1 MSEQLYSINASNF
14 VLSTL
19 LNNTNIL
26 YNSAYPLSKED
37 FKPNL
42 SHKIIYITICQLAD
56 KGCSVIDAKEL
67 VTYLEG
73 GYEEQLNALKE
84 DISDGNI
91 IGYIDTLKALDNNN
105 SYEYWYQEVRKRSL
119 LRKYRDNG
127 FNISK
132 FWDEDKSE
140 EKNIAKL
147 NNFTLKDIVGY
158 FDTIQTELRQNF
170 IIEENVRRIQAGE
183 NYEEIKEAF
192 KSTPYFGA
200 CMESPYQTTLF
211 RGWLKGQVIMNSAPS
226 GMGKAQPIDTIIP
239 TPIGNRKLGDIKVG
253 DYVFDRYGKPTK
265 VLGVYPQ
272 GVIDNYKVIF
282 KDGRTTYCNNEHLWN
297 VLIDGHR
304 EKVMKTVD
312 TNYIIS
318 WLNNHT
324 KNGKRTSTIYIPS
337 SNAVEY
343 PEKIFKIDPYVFG
356 SFIGNGCCKEGELTL
371 SSSDNEQVQEVAR
384 LINAKPIKRRKDN
397 YSWNFKILDGFDK
410 EVRIDNLNMFNN
422 YYHTKQFFNGYEDN
436 IMCYSYEK
444 SIPNEYKY
452 SSIKQRYN
460 LLQGLFDTDGSIS
473 YRDGRYAVSYSTTS
487 IKLKDDILEILYSL
501 GYSASVKEDKRTK
514 YTNGI
519 CYTINVLVDN
529 EEKSKFFRIS
539 RKKNIA
545 IEASIYKNK
554 KIKSRHYDRLP
565 IVSVEK
571 MPNPC
576 EMVCIYV
583 DNEEHL
589 YLTNDYIVTH
599 NTVRAVGELCKV
611 CATELW
617 DNDKQAF
624 VPNLNRQ
631 GSGLYINTEMDLD
644 LELTPCFL
652 AYISNVPR
660 SDIMDGV
667 YKNEEEEKRVD
678 KAIQILRDSQ
688 IFLVDD
694 PNFTL
699 RSIEDNIKFYKE
711 QYNVQYMVFDYLQDN
726 GVIGKEMKSTNEII
740 ARDTIILNMASRF
753 KVFARQYDIGIY
765 TMSQLNGQE
774 KTADIIDEACLSG
787 GRAVKNKLDAGCI
800 SLQPRKKEMKF
811 TEGLLLHWQ
820 SENQFGDFGENLIK
834 PNTVLHN
841 YKVRFGKYGVGIKIY
856 QYLDKSTGRCIDM
869 FCTDSYDNPI
879 NIDKT
884 IIGA

>member
-14 VLSTL
+14 LLSSL
-19 LNNTNIL
+19 LNNTNLL
-26 YNSAYPLSKED
+26 YNSAYPLTKDD

-42 SHKIIYITICQLAD
+42 SHKIIYISICQLAD
-56 KGCSVIDAKEL
+56 RGCSVIDSKEL
-67 VTYLEG
+67 ITYLEG

-84 DISDGNI
+84 DISDGNVI
-91 IGYIDTLKALDNNN
+91 NYIDTLKALDNDK
-105 SYEYWYQEVRKRSL
+105 SYEYWYNEVRKRSL
-119 LRKYRDNG
+119 LRQYRDNG
-127 FNISK
+127 FNISE

-147 NNFTLKDIVGY
+147 NSFDIKTIVSH
-158 FDTIQTELRQNF
+158 FDNIQTELRQKF
-170 IIEENVRRIQAGE
+170 VVEENVRRIKAGE

-192 KSTPYFGA
+192 KNTPYFGS

-211 RGWLKGQVIMNSAPS
+211 RGWVKGQVIMNSAPS
-226 GMGKAQPIDTIIP
+226 GMGKAQPVDTIIP
-239 TPIGNRKLGDIKVG
+239 TPNGNKRLGDIKIG

-272 GVIDNYKVIF
+272 GVIDNYKVTF
-282 KDGRTTYCNNEHLWN
+282 KDGRVTYCNNEHLWN
-297 VLIDGHR
+297 VTYHNYH
-304 EKVMKTVD
+304 KWVNKTVD
-312 TNYIIS
+312 TNFIINH
-318 WLNNHT
+318 LNKKYHT
-324 KNGKRTSTIYIPS
+324 AIAVPTCGK
-337 SNAVEY
+337 VEY
-343 PEKIFKIDPYVFG
+343 EKKDLRIDPYVFG
-356 SFIGNGCCKEGELTL
+356 CFLGDGCCTIDELELASVDKEIV
-371 SSSDNEQVQEVAR
+371 NEVAR
-384 LINAKPIKRRKDN
+384 LINATAKYRGDRHWGFEINDGTTEYRYNNDN
-397 YSWNFKILDGFDK
+397 NRTNKF
-410 EVRIDNLNMFNN
+410 
-422 YYHTKQFFNGYEDN
+422 YHTKQFFKGYEKY
-436 IMCYSYEK
+436 ITCYSYEK

-452 SSIKQRYN
+452 SSVEQRYA
-460 LLQGLFDTDGSIS
+460 LLQGLFDTDGCIS
-473 YRDGRYAVSYSTTS
+473 KRAGITADFYDVTYVTTS
-487 IKLKDDILEILYSL
+487 EKLKDDILEIVYSL
-501 GYSASVKEDKRTK
+501 GYRASFHK
-514 YTNGI
+514 YTR
-519 CYTINVLVDN
+519 
-529 EEKSKFFRIS
+529 KSKPKHHLPIYRINMHIDNNDKNLFFRLS

-545 IEASIYKNK
+545 IEASKNTQYRK
-554 KIKSRHYDRLP
+554 YDKND
-565 IVSVEK
+565 IISIEK

-617 DNDKQAF
+617 DDDKQAF
-624 VPNLNRQ
+624 IPNLNRQ

-660 SDIMDGV
+660 SDIMDGI
-667 YKNEEEEKRVD
+667 YKSKEEEERVD
-678 KAIQILRDSQ
+678 KAIQILRDSN
-688 IFLVDD
+688 IFLIDD

-711 QYNVQYMVFDYLQDN
+711 QCNIQYMVFDYLQDN
-726 GVIGKEMKSTNEII
+726 GIIGKEMKTTNEII

-774 KTADIIDEACLSG
+774 KTAEIIDESCLAG

-800 SLQPRKKEMKF
+800 SLYPRKKEIKF
-811 TEGLLLHWQ
+811 TEGLLAHWLSQ
-820 SENQFGDFGENLIK
+820 NNRGQFKEDFK
-834 PNTVLHN
+834 PNVVLHN
-841 YKVRFGKYGVGIKIY
+841 YKVRFSKYGIGIKIY

-869 FCTDSYDNPI
+869 FCTDQYDNPI

-884 IIGA
+884 IIKG

>member
-14 VLSTL
+14 LLSSL
-19 LNNTNIL
+19 LNNTNLL
-26 YNSAYPLSKED
+26 YNSAYPLTKDD

-42 SHKIIYITICQLAD
+42 SHKIIYISIRQLAD
-56 KGCSVIDAKEL
+56 RGCSVIDSKEL
-67 VTYLEG
+67 ITYLEG

-84 DISDGNI
+84 DISDGNVI
-91 IGYIDTLKALDNNN
+91 NYIDTLKALDNDK
-105 SYEYWYQEVRKRSL
+105 SYEYWYNEVRKRSL
-119 LRKYRDNG
+119 LRQYRDNG
-127 FNISK
+127 FNISE

-147 NNFTLKDIVGY
+147 NSFDIKTIVSH
-158 FDTIQTELRQNF
+158 FDNIQTELRQKF
-170 IIEENVRRIQAGE
+170 VVEENVRRIKAGE

-192 KSTPYFGA
+192 KNTPYFGS

-211 RGWLKGQVIMNSAPS
+211 RGWVKGQVIMNSAPS
-226 GMGKAQPIDTIIP
+226 GMGKAQPVDTIIP
-239 TPIGNRKLGDIKVG
+239 TPNGNKRLGDIKIG

-272 GVIDNYKVIF
+272 GVIDNYKVTF
-282 KDGRTTYCNNEHLWN
+282 KDGRVTYCNNEHLWN
-297 VLIDGHR
+297 VTYHNYH
-304 EKVMKTVD
+304 KWVNKTVD
-312 TNYIIS
+312 TNFIINH
-318 WLNNHT
+318 LNKKYHT
-324 KNGKRTSTIYIPS
+324 AIAVPTCGK
-337 SNAVEY
+337 VEY
-343 PEKIFKIDPYVFG
+343 EKKDLRIDPYVFG
-356 SFIGNGCCKEGELTL
+356 CFLGDGCCTIDELELASVDKEIV
-371 SSSDNEQVQEVAR
+371 NEVAR
-384 LINAKPIKRRKDN
+384 LINATAKYRGDRHWGFEINDGTTEYRYNNDN
-397 YSWNFKILDGFDK
+397 NRTNKF
-410 EVRIDNLNMFNN
+410 
-422 YYHTKQFFNGYEDN
+422 YHTKQFFKGYEKY
-436 IMCYSYEK
+436 ITCYSYEK

-452 SSIKQRYN
+452 SSVEQRYA
-460 LLQGLFDTDGSIS
+460 LLQGLFDTDGCIS
-473 YRDGRYAVSYSTTS
+473 KRAGITADFYDVTYVTTS
-487 IKLKDDILEILYSL
+487 EKLKDDILEIVYSL
-501 GYSASVKEDKRTK
+501 GYRASFHK
-514 YTNGI
+514 YTR
-519 CYTINVLVDN
+519 
-529 EEKSKFFRIS
+529 KSKPKHHLPIYRINMHIDNNDKNLFFRLS

-545 IEASIYKNK
+545 IEASKNTQYRK
-554 KIKSRHYDRLP
+554 YDKND
-565 IVSVEK
+565 IISIEK

-617 DNDKQAF
+617 DDDKQAF
-624 VPNLNRQ
+624 IPNLNRQ

-660 SDIMDGV
+660 SDIMDGI
-667 YKNEEEEKRVD
+667 YKSKEEEERVD
-678 KAIQILRDSQ
+678 KAIQILRDSN
-688 IFLVDD
+688 IFLIDD

-711 QYNVQYMVFDYLQDN
+711 QCNIQYMVFDYLQDN
-726 GVIGKEMKSTNEII
+726 GIIGKEMKTTNEII

-774 KTADIIDEACLSG
+774 KTAEIIDESCLAG

-800 SLQPRKKEMKF
+800 SLYPRKKEIKF
-811 TEGLLLHWQ
+811 TEGLLAHWLSQ
-820 SENQFGDFGENLIK
+820 NNRGQFKEDFK
-834 PNTVLHN
+834 PNVVLHN
-841 YKVRFGKYGVGIKIY
+841 YKVRFSKYGIGIKIY

-869 FCTDSYDNPI
+869 FCTDQYDNPI

-884 IIGA
+884 IIKG

>member
-56 KGCSVIDAKEL
+56 KGCSVIDAKEF

-119 LRKYRDNG
+119 LRKYRDSG

-192 KSTPYFGA
+192 KTTPYFGA
-200 CMESPYQTTLF
+200 CMVGEYQTTLF
-211 RGWLKGQVIMNSAPS
+211 RGWLKGQ
-226 GMGKAQPIDTIIP
+226 
-239 TPIGNRKLGDIKVG
+239 
-253 DYVFDRYGKPTK
+253 
-265 VLGVYPQ
+265 
-272 GVIDNYKVIF
+272 
-282 KDGRTTYCNNEHLWN
+282 
-297 VLIDGHR
+297 LI
-304 EKVMKTVD
+304 
-312 TNYIIS
+312 
-318 WLNNHT
+318 LN
-324 KNGKRTSTIYIPS
+324 S
-337 SNAVEY
+337 SNSGGG
-343 PEKIFKIDPYVFG
+343 K
-356 SFIGNGCCKEGELTL
+356 
-371 SSSDNEQVQEVAR
+371 
-384 LINAKPIKRRKDN
+384 
-397 YSWNFKILDGFDK
+397 
-410 EVRIDNLNMFNN
+410 
-422 YYHTKQFFNGYEDN
+422 
-436 IMCYSYEK
+436 
-444 SIPNEYKY
+444 
-452 SSIKQRYN
+452 
-460 LLQGLFDTDGSIS
+460 
-473 YRDGRYAVSYSTTS
+473 
-487 IKLKDDILEILYSL
+487 
-501 GYSASVKEDKRTK
+501 
-514 YTNGI
+514 
-519 CYTINVLVDN
+519 TI
-529 EEKSKFFRIS
+529 
-539 RKKNIA
+539 
-545 IEASIYKNK
+545 
-554 KIKSRHYDRLP
+554 
-565 IVSVEK
+565 
-571 MPNPC
+571 
-576 EMVCIYV
+576 
-583 DNEEHL
+583 
-589 YLTNDYIVTH
+589 
-599 NTVRAVGELCKV
+599 RAAGELCKV

-617 DNDKQAF
+617 DDKTQSW
-624 VPNLNRQ
+624 VVNKNRQ
-631 GSGLYINTEMDLD
+631 GSGLYINTEMDLE

-652 AYISNVPR
+652 GFISNVPR
-660 SDIMDGV
+660 HKIMDGK
-667 YKNEEEEKRVD
+667 YDSKEEEARVD
-678 KAIQILRDSQ
+678 RAIQILRDSQ

-699 RSIEDNIKFYKE
+699 RSIEDNIKYYKE
-711 QYNVQYMVFDYLQDN
+711 TYDIQYMVFDYIQDN
-726 GVIGKEMKSTNEII
+726 GCVGHEMHKTHDVI
-740 ARDTIILNMASRF
+740 ARDTIILNIATNL
-753 KVFARQYDIGIY
+753 KNWARQYDIGVY
-765 TMSQLNGQE
+765 SMTQLNGNE
-774 KTADIIDEACLSG
+774 KTVEIIDEACLSG
-787 GRAVKNKLDAGCI
+787 GKAIKNKIDAGCI

>member
-14 VLSTL
+14 LLSSL
-19 LNNTNIL
+19 LNNTNLL
-26 YNSAYPLSKED
+26 YNSAYPLTKDD

-42 SHKIIYITICQLAD
+42 SHKIIYISICQLAD
-56 KGCSVIDAKEL
+56 RGCSVIDSKEL
-67 VTYLEG
+67 ITYLEG

-84 DISDGNI
+84 DISDGNVI
-91 IGYIDTLKALDNNN
+91 NYIDTLKALDNDK
-105 SYEYWYQEVRKRSL
+105 SYEYWYNEVRKRSL
-119 LRKYRDNG
+119 LRQYRDNG
-127 FNISK
+127 FNISE

-147 NNFTLKDIVGY
+147 NSFDIKTIVSH
-158 FDTIQTELRQNF
+158 FDSIQTELRQKF
-170 IIEENVRRIQAGE
+170 VVEENVRRIKAGE

-192 KSTPYFGA
+192 KNTPYFGA

-211 RGWLKGQVIMNSAPS
+211 RGWVKGQVIMNSAPS

-239 TPIGNRKLGDIKVG
+239 TPNGNKRLGDIKIG

-272 GVIDNYKVIF
+272 GVIDNYKVTL
-282 KDGRTTYCNNEHLWN
+282 KDGRTTYCNSEHLWN
-297 VLIDGHR
+297 VLVDGHR
-304 EKVMKTVD
+304 DKVMKTVD

-318 WLNNHT
+318 WLDNHT

-337 SNAVEY
+337 SQAVDY
-343 PEKIFKIDPYVFG
+343 SVKNFNIDPYVMG
-356 SFIGNGCCKEGELTL
+356 SFLGDGCCKEGELTL
-371 SSSDNEQVQEVAR
+371 SSTDIEQVNEIAH
-384 LINAKPIKRRKDN
+384 LIGAEPIKRRQDN
-397 YSWNFKILDGFDK
+397 CSWQFKIINGI
-410 EVRIDNLNMFNN
+410 EYRINNPNMENK
-422 YYHTKQFFNGYEDN
+422 YYHTKQFFKGYENN
-436 IMCYSYEK
+436 IICYAYEK

-452 SSIKQRYN
+452 ASIQQRYD
-460 LLQGLFDTDGSIS
+460 LLQGLFDTDGNISKTNNRYNIS
-473 YRDGRYAVSYSTTS
+473 YYTTS
-487 IKLKDDILEILYSL
+487 KTLANDVTEVLYSL
-501 GYSASVKEDKRTK
+501 GYSASITSDYHKERV
-514 YTNGI
+514 
-519 CYTINVLVDN
+519 CYRVNVLIDN
-529 EEKSKFFRIS
+529 NEKYKLFRLS

-545 IEASIYKNK
+545 IEAQSVVKT
-554 KIKSRHYDRLP
+554 KSRHYDRIP

-571 MPNPC
+571 MLNPC
-576 EMVCIYV
+576 EMMCIYV

-617 DNDKQAF
+617 DDNKQAF
-624 VPNLNRQ
+624 IPNLNRQ

-660 SDIMDGV
+660 SDIMDGI
-667 YKNEEEEKRVD
+667 YKSKEEEERVD
-678 KAIQILRDSQ
+678 KAIQILRDSN
-688 IFLVDD
+688 IFLIDD

-711 QYNVQYMVFDYLQDN
+711 QCNIQYMVFDYLQDN
-726 GVIGKEMKSTNEII
+726 GIIGKEMKTTNEII

-774 KTADIIDEACLSG
+774 KTAEIIDESCLAG

-800 SLQPRKKEMKF
+800 SLYPRKKEMKF
-811 TEGLLLHWQ
+811 TEGLLAHWLSQ
-820 SENQFGDFGENLIK
+820 NNRGQFKEDFK
-834 PNTVLHN
+834 PNVVLHN
-841 YKVRFGKYGVGIKIY
+841 YKVRFSKYGIGIKIY

-869 FCTDSYDNPI
+869 FCTDQYDNPI

-884 IIGA
+884 IIKG